1 MVPRIARVVT
11 LCCGIVTVL
20 AANPSESHALCGLFD
35 CLFGGCRT
43 PTTTFFAPACSPCAT
58 TACSPCATSACSPCG
73 AGACGASGCGTSA
86 CSPCTSTVCNYM
98 PQTCF
103 RAQCVNV
110 PVTTFRC
117 VSACDPC
124 TGCPTTVMRPTT
136 TFVRQVRYVPF
147 TTFRPVCNTV
157 MSPVATM
164 PTVVAPTAV
173 APTPVPAAT
182 FSPVAPSSG
191 CCSATSA
198 TISGPTI
205 ATPAP
210 ATTYAVPSQGSATV
224 IQSAPA
230 NPSMPAIPH
239 APAPSLNSTPIQPLP
254 RTDLKATPD
263 NSINGSS
270 SGSTWTYDPDS
281 RTTRTFPRPRD
292 EEKFDLVVP
301 AVYSAPAKS
310 LDDGGWRAARR

>member
-1 MVPRIARVVT
+1 MIPRIARVVT

-43 PTTTFFAPACSPCAT
+43 PTTTYFAPSCSPCGTTACSPCAT
-58 TACSPCATSACSPCG
+58 TACSPCATG
-73 AGACGASGCGTSA
+73 ACGTSA
-86 CSPCTSTVCNYM
+86 CSPCSSTVCNYM

-157 MSPVATM
+157 MSPVATVPAVVT
-164 PTVVAPTAV
+164 PTVVAP
-173 APTPVPAAT
+173 APM
-182 FSPVAPSSG
+182 APSSS
-191 CCSATSA
+191 CCSAASA

-210 ATTYAVPSQGSATV
+210 ATTYAVPGPGPAPV
-224 IQSAPA
+224 IQST
-230 NPSMPAIPH
+230 PAIPVT
-239 APAPSLNSTPIQPLP
+239 PAPSLNSTPIQPLP
-254 RTDLKATPD
+254 RTDLKPVPD

-270 SGSTWTYDPDS
+270 SGSSWTYDPDS
-281 RTTRTFPRPRD
+281 RTTRSLPRPRD
-292 EEKFDLVVP
+292 EEKSDLVVP